1 MPRTTLLL
9 VPLLALAAPAVRAA
23 DLASDAA
30 VTTAPDDPGGGG
42 AVNGLYPLWEGTA
55 RVHPAGSVEVGYQ
68 HAQVGLG
75 RVQLGTQPIMDLHG
89 AFNADAKV
97 QLWRG
102 SRLQVALTLGGYRIP
117 TAAEA
122 RSVGNLNPF
131 PFTNP
136 YAPVWLFPV
145 TLAKSL
151 RLERWLTLHWAST
164 LLFSQSAAPEHR
176 YVSGGQT
183 LMLEAAAGPHWS
195 ARLHAGAE
203 GWPVQTQAHAGL
215 SFAYTGKYA
224 FVAAGVARRFAFD
237 GEAANLILL
246 DGGLLFQ

>member
-1 MPRTTLLL
+1 MRTKLLL
-9 VPLLALAAPAVRAA
+9 VTLLALAAPAAQAA
-23 DLASDAA
+23 DLAADTAVAA
-30 VTTAPDDPGGGG
+30 APDDPGGGG

-55 RVHPAGSVEVGYQ
+55 LVHRAGSVEVGYQ

-75 RVQLGTQPIMDLHG
+75 RVQLGTQPILDLHG
-89 AFNADAKV
+89 AFNAEAKV

-102 SRLQVALTLGGYRIP
+102 PRLQVALTLGAYRLP
-117 TAAEA
+117 TEAEA
-122 RSVGNLNPF
+122 RTIGNLNAAGF
-131 PFTNP
+131 SNR
-136 YAPVWLFPV
+136 YAPVWLIPL

-151 RLERWLTLHWAST
+151 HLKSWLTLHWAST
-164 LLFSQSAAPEHR
+164 LLVSWSEAPEYR

-195 ARLHAGAE
+195 VRLHGGAE

-224 FVAAGVARRFAFD
+224 FVAAGVARRFALD
-237 GEAANLILL
+237 GEAANLVLV